1 MPYITGGYPDMS
13 GCRRVLDSFVAGGA
27 DIIELG
33 VPFSDPLAD
42 GPVVQSSAQT
52 ALDAGVTLADV
63 LELAGEFSPR
73 VPVVLLVY
81 YNNIYA
87 YGQERFLKEA
97 AARGVDGLV
106 VPDLPVD
113 EASGYVDACGRH
125 GVNPILL
132 VAPTSLDERIDLIA
146 ASASGF
152 IYCVSV
158 AGVTG
163 ARSELSD
170 TLPGFLER
178 VRARTEVP
186 LAVGFGVSGPEQAQ
200 VVSNYADGVIIG
212 SKLISIVSDSVD
224 IDAACDRVQEFL
236 TRVNDVLK

>member
-1 MPYITGGYPDMS
+1 ME
-13 GCRRVLDSFVAGGA
+13 GCRLVLEAFINGGA

-42 GPVVQSSAQT
+42 GPVVQSSAQA
-52 ALDAGVTLADV
+52 ALDAGVTLEDV
-63 LELAGEFSPR
+63 FDLAGEFSQR
-73 VPVVLLVY
+73 LPVVLLVY

-87 YGQERFLKEA
+87 YGQERFLEEA

-113 EASGYVDACGRH
+113 EASDYVTVCRNH
-125 GVNPILL
+125 GVDPILL
-132 VAPTSLDERIDLIA
+132 VAPTSLDERIDMIA
-146 ASASGF
+146 ANASGF

-170 TLPGFLER
+170 TLPDFLAR
-178 VRARTEVP
+178 VRSRTDVP
-186 LAVGFGVSGPEQAQ
+186 LAVGFGVSGPDQAE
-200 VVSNYADGVIIG
+200 VVSRYADGVIIG
-212 SKLISIVSDSVD
+212 SKLISIVG
-224 IDAACDRVQEFL
+224 DAADDRDAQKKVEGFL
-236 TRVNDVLK
+236 KEVDAVLR